1 MLRPSVRNLLSALV
15 KSNFPYAKPVYH
27 SCTMLEVELQQG
39 NYYEKP
45 SFHSYSVS
53 RHPPRPKE
61 RGFLLGEKPRLIP
74 RFEERG
80 FTAHWVMHWEGDP
93 PEIRGMIP

>member
-1 MLRPSVRNLLSALV
+1 
-15 KSNFPYAKPVYH
+15 
-27 SCTMLEVELQQG
+27 MLEVELRQG
-39 NYYEKP
+39 DYHEKP

-53 RHPPRPKE
+53 RHPPRPKK
-61 RGFLLGEKPRLIP
+61 RVFLLGEKPRFIP

-80 FTAHWVMHWEGDP
+80 FTAHRVMRWEGDP